1 MAEVKILSNVNKEEN
16 PGSPLE
22 EIIFRNKTI

>member
-1 MAEVKILSNVNKEEN
+1 MAKVEILSNVNKEEN
-16 PGSPLE
+16 LGSPLE